1 MTDTATITA
10 THASTPISTAGS
22 TTGPTTESTPITHEA
37 TFPLAWL
44 AAIRLFAAEDD
55 IRHYLKGVAISR
67 GGLVATN
74 GHYIALI
81 RDEVFD
87 GLPEII
93 LPNAAVDDF
102 LKAVKGWRDWVRQFP
117 VTVRWQTGGSEIS
130 TSFTLS
136 AIDVSC
142 TYTSQG
148 GKYPDYSR
156 VLIQRPRKP
165 DTAMQFNW
173 AYLALYEKAAAILP
187 KTDGELRR
195 TVPDYDQFTKTEK
208 AIIKKRCVLVQPCA
222 ERGGARVT
230 LDGMPEFAGGP
241 RQRHPVRGRT

>member
-1 MTDTATITA
+1 
-10 THASTPISTAGS
+10 
-22 TTGPTTESTPITHEA
+22 
-37 TFPLAWL
+37 
-44 AAIRLFAAEDD
+44 
-55 IRHYLKGVAISR
+55 
-67 GGLVATN
+67 
-74 GHYIALI
+74 
-81 RDEVFD
+81 VFD

-156 VLIQRPRKP
+156 VLIQRPRRP
-165 DTAMQFNW
+165 EDAMQFDW
-173 AYLALYEKAAAILP
+173 KYLALFEKAAD
-187 KTDGELRR
+187 TLRQANEGSGR
-195 TVPDYDQFTKTEK
+195 GYVIF
-208 AIIKKRCVLVQPCA
+208 QPCA
-222 ERGGARVT
+222 EKLAARVT
-230 LDGMPEFAGGP
+230 IRGIPDFEGVVMSMQVDGRDGIPYEDDSEPRTAAGDAKG
-241 RQRHPVRGRT
+241 QHN